1 MFRLLVEGMRAVG
14 GFVTKRLLPETT
26 KYLKEL
32 GSVLLG
38 RAVSD
43 GLRSV
48 EKMTQQSEYKEETQK
63 ADENIGIYKAL
74 NEIKNGAIEAA
85 EKIEDSLSAVLEDRF
100 YEIIDALDQQGMP
113 VRTVKRALAD
123 SNKKIRDCLSS
134 EITTNI
140 STSNEACL
148 RILKA
153 PASPDKTR
161 EMQAFY
167 TKVLH
172 DGVRKLQQ
180 ELHAG
185 LRNTQDSVLELIGSK
200 LALQEESL
208 KRNLEFFKQLVATQ
222 SLEEKEASKV
232 KISRDLS
239 LATMLAMRIE
249 ECRYQGA

>member
-1 MFRLLVEGMRAVG
+1 MFGFFIAIGKKIVGLAV
-14 GFVTKRLLPETT
+14 
-26 KYLKEL
+26 KYVPKIIQ
-32 GSVLLG
+32 
-38 RAVSD
+38 AVSTA
-43 GLRSV
+43 GAALGVARNRSV
-48 EKMTQQSEYKEETQK
+48 RASRSVGQSEYKEETQK

-74 NEIKNGAIEAA
+74 SEIKNGAIEAA

-100 YEIIDALDQQGMP
+100 GEIIKALDQQGLP

-134 EITTNI
+134 EITRNI
-140 STSNEACL
+140 STDNEACL
-148 RILKA
+148 RILKT

-232 KISRDLS
+232 RISRDLS
-239 LATMLAMRIE
+239 LASMLAMRIE